1 MCLLNPFKF
10 WRNFTFTVIG
20 SLLPCSETQGQS
32 TQALAEDVLQCLKS
46 PSPCQCLGAVVVP
59 TYTFSLLR
67 RSHSQEVSSHLYRWI
82 PGDPTLPALQTDLNT
97 PRLSTTLALLKA
109 RPVTF
114 VVTYIYLSAQLT
126 KLFTLPEVCALS
138 RSVVSDSLWPHKL
151 PGSSVHGILQARI
164 LEWVTMPPPGD
175 LPDPGIKPRS
185 PSLQV
190 NSLLSEPPGKP
201 SWCVQMPC
209 EHIYLYSIQI

>member
-20 SLLPCSETQGQS
+20 SLLPRSETQGQS

-82 PGDPTLPALQTDLNT
+82 PGDPTLPALQTDLDT

-109 RPVTF
+109 RPVTDLCSH
-114 VVTYIYLSAQLT
+114 VYLPFCPA
-126 KLFTLPEVCALS
+126 
-138 RSVVSDSLWPHKL
+138 
-151 PGSSVHGILQARI
+151 
-164 LEWVTMPPPGD
+164 
-175 LPDPGIKPRS
+175 
-185 PSLQV
+185 
-190 NSLLSEPPGKP
+190 
-201 SWCVQMPC
+201 
-209 EHIYLYSIQI
+209 Y